1 MEATDA
7 REREPQ
13 DPLAK
18 WPGGGRLPPV
28 KDADEYLRRIR
39 EGVRN
44 RPDLYPKMP
53 RVLPEGSA
61 ARLLDEERGDR

>member
-1 MEATDA
+1 MQATDA
-7 REREPQ
+7 HEREPQ

-18 WPGGGRLPPV
+18 WRGQRRLPPV
-28 KDADEYLRRIR
+28 NDADEYLRRIR
-39 EGVRN
+39 EGARN